1 MKAAYW
7 QKGEALDFI
16 NDTKEKIE
24 AGTVLVLGKRIG
36 ISGTDIEVGAL
47 GSVHVS
53 GVYEFDKKDKEE
65 LAAGTEVYWTE
76 DGITSAASSGEGNQ
90 ASDNVVAGFVAVKSS
105 SDSQKVL
112 VKINA

>member
-1 MKAAYW
+1 MKASYW
-7 QKGEALDFI
+7 QKGESLDYI
-16 NDTKEKIE
+16 NPTKKRIE
-24 AGTVLVLGKRIG
+24 AGTVLILGKRIG
-36 ISGTDIEVGAL
+36 IAGTDIEVGAL

-65 LAAGTEVYWTE
+65 LAVGSEVYWTE
-76 DGITSAASSGEGNQ
+76 DGITSAASSGEGTS
-90 ASDNVVAGFVAVKSS
+90 ASSNVMAGFVAVKSS